1 MTVHLTDDLRQAVKT
16 EGTPLRLVDP
26 ATGESYVLYR
36 ESDKDLIRNQIP
48 NSQLLEMAKQHKPP
62 PEWLDGDEEELF

>member
-26 ATGESYVLYR
+26 ATGESYVLFR
-36 ESDKDLIRNQIP
+36 ESEQQLIRNQFP
-48 NSQLLEMAKQHKPP
+48 NERLLEMAKQHKPP
-62 PEWLDGDEEELF
+62 AEWLDGDEEELF